1 MKAYQRKYKLNKTTT
16 SQEKQKQSKVRRLS
30 NLDVCEFVV
39 ENNIH
44 TDIELF
50 AESKEQ
56 KEAGKKELANF
67 SRKVSRSSKSL
78 QDLLWNVWKM
88 ESSTATLKH
97 KATTRMEVVRKC
109 ATEDCVEGCN
119 GE

>member
-67 SRKVSRSSKSL
+67 QCLVQANPYRICYGTYGR
-78 QDLLWNVWKM
+78 WNPQQQ
-88 ESSTATLKH
+88 H
-97 KATTRMEVVRKC
+97 
-109 ATEDCVEGCN
+109 
-119 GE
+119 

>member
-1 MKAYQRKYKLNKTTT
+1 M
-16 SQEKQKQSKVRRLS
+16 
-30 NLDVCEFVV
+30 CEFVV

-67 SRKVSRSSKSL
+67 SRSVSFKQIL
-78 QDLLWNVWKM
+78 TGFVM
-88 ESSTATLKH
+88 E
-97 KATTRMEVVRKC
+97 RMEDGILNSN
-109 ATEDCVEGCN
+109 TDT
-119 GE
+119 